1 MRDKDKMS
9 ELVELSHTRHK
20 GLKVR
25 SNCAIEVATKQ
36 QIIRLRAVEVGRA
49 AANFPVFF
57 TRDSEDGALVLSALT
72 SFENGQNMFVE
83 NRQWQA
89 TYQPS
94 AMQTYPFFLMQSP
107 KDEKSYTIG
116 IDENNPAFAKDEGE
130 LLFEDNGKASM
141 QLSRAKT
148 LLEADIQNDTN
159 TYQFARKLQE
169 LALLKSIDLIVQYQ
183 DGASQTITG
192 LITIDEEKLNA
203 LSAEQLHGL
212 NQQGYLVQI
221 HALLISIYQLNLLI
235 QKQNS
240 RSDLPKVAQLK
251 IEVAKDRVAA

>member
-1 MRDKDKMS
+1 MS
-9 ELVELSHTRHK
+9 ELVEVSTKQHK

-25 SNCAIEVATKQ
+25 ANCSIEVAAKQ
-36 QIIRLRAVEVGRA
+36 QIIRLRVVEVGRA
-49 AANFPVFF
+49 ATNFPVFF
-57 TRDSEDGALVLSALT
+57 TRGSQDGALVLSALT
-72 SFENGQNMFVE
+72 SFENGHNMFVKDG
-83 NRQWQA
+83 QWQA

-107 KDEKSYTIG
+107 SDEKNYTIG
-116 IDENNPAFAKDEGE
+116 IDENNPAFSKEEGDS
-130 LLFEDNGKASM
+130 LFDDNGKASM
-141 QLSRAKT
+141 QLSRAKV
-148 LLEADIQNDTN
+148 LLEADIQHDIN
-159 TYQFARKLQE
+159 TYQFAKKLQE
-169 LALLKSIDLIVQYQ
+169 LALLKGIDLIVQYQ
-183 DGASQTITG
+183 DGASQTIAG
-192 LITIDEEKLNA
+192 LITIDEDKLNA

-235 QKQNS
+235 LKQNS